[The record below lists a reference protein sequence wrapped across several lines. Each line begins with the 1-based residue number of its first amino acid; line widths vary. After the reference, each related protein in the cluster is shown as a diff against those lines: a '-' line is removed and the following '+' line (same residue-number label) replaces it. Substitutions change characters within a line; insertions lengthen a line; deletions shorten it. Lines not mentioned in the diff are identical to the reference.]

1 MLCCFES
8 GNFLKLAV
16 WSFNFVIYFRITNKV
31 HFHLTKLMWSLD
43 QPPLMIWINNSS
55 KKKSYNN
62 NKNNDNNLYLHPRNP
77 KKKWKRLEGKWINKF
92 FSATLGFTICTL
104 FCWGYNC
111 CSCHSNPL
119 DQSYHDPFPLPSF
132 PDILHFFS
140 LSTPRIQ

>member
-92 FSATLGFTICTL
+92 LVQHSVLRFVHL
-104 FCWGYNC
+104 FVE
-111 CSCHSNPL
+111 
-119 DQSYHDPFPLPSF
+119 
-132 PDILHFFS
+132 DIIVVHVTVTPWINLTMTPS
-140 LSTPRIQ
+140 LSPPFQIFCTFFH